1 MNVLKQPTKVKNL
14 FERTGRGR
22 WWTWNG
28 SFTRLNEQET
38 KDFIGKSCGTFCR
51 RSIQTATRT
60 MLRDFRALGPHI
72 LPIFVIYIYIQQSRL
87 WVPSLGPY
95 EIARHRNIR
104 ICTNKFGNSWTW
116 SWWPLGLA
124 AKRQGWLEI
133 VAAFHTNLSVER
145 DDVILAIPEVNMV
158 IIRLYSLRHNLFQPS
173 FKPGACLPG
182 GIWPRTVWAL
192 EKMAGKMMRKE
203 VSMGKKGGGS
213 KVCAMTLLW
222 NQVPWHSVEFTCKP
236 CKLAQTFEALGSP
249 RWFLWYNTD
258 WSMFRVSVCLF
269 LGSTIASLWLTTTYQ
284 FVINYVFC
292 DGKT

>member
-133 VAAFHTNLSVER
+133 VAAFHTNLSVRKGWR
-145 DDVILAIPEVNMV
+145 DLGNSWGKHGDNPFVLAQDTTFFNPAS
-158 IIRLYSLRHNLFQPS
+158 SLEPASQVGFDRGRCGPW
-173 FKPGACLPG
+173 K
-182 GIWPRTVWAL
+182 
-192 EKMAGKMMRKE
+192 KMAGKMMRKE

-236 CKLAQTFEALGSP
+236 CKAGHKHLKLWDLPDGSYDTTPIGLCLGFP
-249 RWFLWYNTD
+249 F
-258 WSMFRVSVCLF
+258 VCF
-269 LGSTIASLWLTTTYQ
+269 WVRQ
-284 FVINYVFC
+284 
-292 DGKT
+292 

>member
-1 MNVLKQPTKVKNL
+1 MNMKWVIHKV
-14 FERTGRGR
+14 E
-22 WWTWNG
+22 
-28 SFTRLNEQET
+28 ET

-72 LPIFVIYIYIQQSRL
+72 LPTTIPFVGTQ
-87 WVPSLGPY
+87 
-95 EIARHRNIR
+95 
-104 ICTNKFGNSWTW
+104 SWTIW
-116 SWWPLGLA
+116 NSKTSEYENMHQQFWEQLNMILMATWTGFQTAGLIGDC
-124 AKRQGWLEI
+124 RSLPYQSIGR
-133 VAAFHTNLSVER
+133 R
-145 DDVILAIPEVNMV
+145 DDVILTIPEVNMM

-173 FKPGACLPG
+173 FKPALSLP
-182 GIWPRTVWAL
+182 PRWDLTEDGVGL
-192 EKMAGKMMRKE
+192 GKMALGKMMRKE

-249 RWFLWYNTD
+249 RWFLWYSTD
-258 WSMFRVSVCLF
+258 WFMFRVSVCLF

>member
-1 MNVLKQPTKVKNL
+1 M
-14 FERTGRGR
+14 
-22 WWTWNG
+22 
-28 SFTRLNEQET
+28 
-38 KDFIGKSCGTFCR
+38 
-51 RSIQTATRT
+51 
-60 MLRDFRALGPHI
+60 
-72 LPIFVIYIYIQQSRL
+72 
-87 WVPSLGPY
+87 
-95 EIARHRNIR
+95 R

-124 AKRQGWLEI
+124 SKRQGWLEI

-158 IIRLYSLRHNLFQPS
+158 ITRLYSLRHNLFQPS
-173 FKPGACLPG
+173 FKPALSLP
-182 GIWPRTVWAL
+182 PRWDLTEDGVGL
-192 EKMAGKMMRKE
+192 GKNGTWENDFLKE
-203 VSMGKKGGGS
+203 VSMGKKGGESRFPS

-222 NQVPWHSVEFTCKP
+222 NQEPWHSVEFTCKP

-249 RWFLWYNTD
+249 RWFLWYSTD

-292 DGKT
+292 DGKPNHCLEYYILMLFRTFRTIYEAFSPDIKWGECHPKTTKRRVAVTAAAACLGCLDKGDFLRMMCPDGYRLPSMQGEVLGSGR